1 MRGPQATLVLALAY
15 YVTGRL
21 GLLLAVPPGYATAVW
36 PPSGLALAGI
46 LLCGYRVWPAIVIAS
61 FALNVPIG
69 FDTAHVLDSFAV
81 LTIIALGA
89 AAQAVVGAR
98 LIEAMVA
105 DPRALLREGDIVRFL
120 VLAGPV
126 SCLVSSTVAVALL
139 VSKGVVAS
147 TSAWLTWST
156 WWVGDAI
163 GAMLFAPLVLVW
175 LAPSPYAT
183 RRHLSV
189 SLPMLTMFLLA
200 VGVYVYAQSLER
212 DRWERDFERR
222 SSAVLHALRNSLDGY
237 LEALYATQ
245 ALLLANPGTDA
256 KSFHDFAAGFLER
269 HPGLRALGWDARVR
283 RADRASFEAAVRSEG
298 ADDFEIREHGPQ
310 GGWFERRTARS
321 ISSSATSNRSRPTG
335 EPSVSTLP
343 PMPRVAKSSSGRVM
357 ARNR

>member
-36 PPSGLALAGI
+36 PPSGLALAGV

-61 FALNVPIG
+61 VALNVPIG
-69 FDTAHVLDSFAV
+69 FDSAHVLDSFAV

-89 AAQAVVGAR
+89 AAQAIVGAR

-163 GAMLFAPLVLVW
+163 GAMLFAPLVLVG
-175 LAPSPYAT
+175 SR
-183 RRHLSV
+183 RRHT
-189 SLPMLTMFLLA
+189 P
-200 VGVYVYAQSLER
+200 R
-212 DRWERDFERR
+212 
-222 SSAVLHALRNSLDGY
+222 
-237 LEALYATQ
+237 
-245 ALLLANPGTDA
+245 
-256 KSFHDFAAGFLER
+256 
-269 HPGLRALGWDARVR
+269 
-283 RADRASFEAAVRSEG
+283 G
-298 ADDFEIREHGPQ
+298 A
-310 GGWFERRTARS
+310 
-321 ISSSATSNRSRPTG
+321 ISPCRCRC
-335 EPSVSTLP
+335 
-343 PMPRVAKSSSGRVM
+343 
-357 ARNR
+357 